1 MITWGAQCD
10 SYLYRKVKVLQSC
23 DSLRPHEQFSPW
35 SSPGQNT
42 GAGSCSLLQGIF
54 PTKEPHWGLLH
65 CRWILHQLS
74 YQGSPYLYRGT
85 WKQVTSATLMATM
98 QQVLVASG
106 INLWL

>member
-54 PTKEPHWGLLH
+54 PTQGWNSHPLQADSFTTEPRGKLAIAGGIGKEAGLEH
-65 CRWILHQLS
+65 SQLEH
-74 YQGSPYLYRGT
+74 
-85 WKQVTSATLMATM
+85 
-98 QQVLVASG
+98 
-106 INLWL
+106 